1 MGPMTEPRPFRID
14 VPDAVLTDLRERLA
28 RTRWPEPI
36 PGTEWDYGA
45 KVDTVRD
52 LCEYWRDGYDWRAA
66 EADLNAVPGFL
77 CEVDGVD
84 LHYWHVRGRAPDAFP
99 LLLIHGWPGS
109 IYEFRELLGPLSEQF
124 DLVVP
129 ALPGFGFGGKPRERG
144 WGVTRIA
151 AAFDALMSRLG
162 YERYGVQGG
171 DWGGIIAAKLGA
183 AYPERVAGI
192 HVNYVIAPP
201 PPDAGPEH
209 ADAVEQYRL
218 WRTYEDAYSR
228 LQRTKPDSLTVGQA
242 DSPAGLAAWI
252 LEKFRTWSDCDGD
265 VDRLLRARH
274 AAHQPHVLLGA
285 RERRERRAHLLR
297 ERARPGRARPA
308 RPRRGAGRLRRVPA
322 RDHLAAARVGRGP
335 LRDRALDRDAA
346 RRPLRGARG
355 ARSCS
360 STTCARSSRASRPR
374 CASARRGACRGAAR
388 ARRRRARR
396 TGCPRS
402 TARARPPWRG
412 SPRRRA

>member
-1 MGPMTEPRPFRID
+1 MMGPMTDPRRFRID

-45 KVDTVRD
+45 KVDTVRE
-52 LCEYWRDGYDWRAA
+52 LCDYWRDGYDWRAA

-84 LHYWHVRGRAPDAFP
+84 LHYWHVRGSAPGAFP

-109 IYEFRELLGPLSEQF
+109 MYEFRRLLGPLSEQF

-151 AAFDALMSRLG
+151 AAFNSLMSVLG

-171 DWGGIIAAKLGA
+171 DWGGILAAKLGA
-183 AYPERVAGI
+183 AYPKRVAGI

-218 WRTYEDAYSR
+218 WRTNEDAYSR
-228 LQRTKPDSLTVGQA
+228 LQRTKPDSLTVGQS

-265 VDRLLRARH
+265 VVGYFGRDTLLTNLMFYWAPPAHGSAESAARIYYESARDPAGREQRGRVEVPVAYAAFPHEIISPPREWVEPHYAIERWTEMPRGGHFAALEEPDRLVDDVRAFF
-274 AAHQPHVLLGA
+274 A
-285 RERRERRAHLLR
+285 R
-297 ERARPGRARPA
+297 
-308 RPRRGAGRLRRVPA
+308 
-322 RDHLAAARVGRGP
+322 
-335 LRDRALDRDAA
+335 
-346 RRPLRGARG
+346 
-355 ARSCS
+355 
-360 STTCARSSRASRPR
+360 
-374 CASARRGACRGAAR
+374 
-388 ARRRRARR
+388 
-396 TGCPRS
+396 
-402 TARARPPWRG
+402 
-412 SPRRRA
+412 